1 MICLALLFVILL
13 IIECVAFVIFEVCF
27 PFILIYLVI
36 KKIKE
41 WNEEEGDKD
50 KDK

>member
-1 MICLALLFVILL
+1 MICIALLFVILL
-13 IIECVAFVIFEVCF
+13 IIECVAFVIFEICF
-27 PFILIYLVI
+27 PFILIWLGV

-41 WNEEEGDKD
+41 WNEEESDKD